1 MKIYTKTGDH
11 GQTSL
16 LSGSRVSKAELRLEA
31 YGTFDELNSHLGVL
45 AATLPSDLFPYAKAI
60 QSELFAMGSHLAV
73 EGPPDFP
80 MPKFNEDLVGQ
91 LERQIDQ
98 WNEILPELK
107 SFILPGA
114 HPQSVHCHVARTVC
128 RRAERR
134 VVALNDEAKVAVEII
149 TLVNRLS
156 DFLFVMARWI
166 DFSNGAPDRIWTP
179 KY

>member
-1 MKIYTKTGDH
+1 MKIYTKTGDN

-16 LSGSRVSKAELRLEA
+16 LSGSRVSKSDFRLEA
-31 YGTFDELNSHLGVL
+31 YGTLDELNSQLGVL
-45 AATLPSDLFPYAKAI
+45 AATLPSDKFPYAQAI

-73 EGPPDFP
+73 EGTPAFP

-107 SFILPGA
+107 SFVLPGA
-114 HPQSVHCHVARTVC
+114 HAQSAHCHVARTVC
-128 RRAERR
+128 RRAERK
-134 VVALNDEAKVAVEII
+134 VVALNNEVEVSAEII
-149 TLVNRLS
+149 TFVNRLS

>member
-45 AATLPSDLFPYAKAI
+45 AATLPSDQFPYSQAI

-73 EGPPDFP
+73 EGTPDFP
-80 MPKFNEDLVGQ
+80 LPKVNEDLVGQ

-114 HPQSVHCHVARTVC
+114 HPQSAHCHVARTVC

-149 TLVNRLS
+149 TFVNRLS

>member
-45 AATLPSDLFPYAKAI
+45 AATLPSDQFPYAQAI

-73 EGPPDFP
+73 EGTPDFP
-80 MPKFNEDLVGQ
+80 LPKFNEDLVGQ

-114 HPQSVHCHVARTVC
+114 DPQSANCHVARTVC
-128 RRAERR
+128 RRAERK

-149 TLVNRLS
+149 TTINRLS